1 MIILRLFLYLICV
14 ISIGWSVLVFGGP
27 PIIKRLISGYS
38 DGALTPSGVTV
49 SPRLGISISRL
60 EFNVQ
65 NETAGLN
72 IKGFSRAME
81 LEWSL
86 FGEQPFLE
94 ITLGPSVVK
103 DYATADSVIFFT
115 PSFQKIDWQ
124 NIALSADISNLVLNP
139 SSVVSSLTLKG
150 NLNSQT
156 AKISDVNIHLEKFNV
171 ENESSNY
178 SAHLI
183 TGSLA
188 ELNLNVPLAKQA
200 LSSTFLIENI
210 IVSQPDIT
218 VEQAK
223 LEILMDE
230 ASRNF
235 KSVLRDIKLPEFG
248 GALENLR
255 VDGNFN
261 QLNVLQELNISSKA
275 SILFKK
281 SPKFSKILARVK
293 KLGNKQYQANIQ
305 GNLEEFELSDSDN
318 LIGILPGGNFVVDLM
333 IDRAIPTLTST
344 SKINFGT
351 LDSAEIFGLIEMG
364 FSSELLT
371 NFKCAFSD
379 CKLADFDLFYKLNFD
394 DEWVKGS
401 SNCPKSLCSI
411 AEMDH
416 LIRTSNTIKVF
427 TILNETNIFT
437 PLSSLYL
444 YSVIN
449 SGQKINEGHELKFQ
463 F

>member
-1 MIILRLFLYLICV
+1 M
-14 ISIGWSVLVFGGP
+14 
-27 PIIKRLISGYS
+27 
-38 DGALTPSGVTV
+38 
-49 SPRLGISISRL
+49 
-60 EFNVQ
+60 
-65 NETAGLN
+65 
-72 IKGFSRAME
+72 
-81 LEWSL
+81 
-86 FGEQPFLE
+86 
-94 ITLGPSVVK
+94 
-103 DYATADSVIFFT
+103 
-115 PSFQKIDWQ
+115 
-124 NIALSADISNLVLNP
+124 
-139 SSVVSSLTLKG
+139 
-150 NLNSQT
+150 
-156 AKISDVNIHLEKFNV
+156 
-171 ENESSNY
+171 
-178 SAHLI
+178 
-183 TGSLA
+183 
-188 ELNLNVPLAKQA
+188 
-200 LSSTFLIENI
+200 
-210 IVSQPDIT
+210 
-218 VEQAK
+218 
-223 LEILMDE
+223 
-230 ASRNF
+230 
-235 KSVLRDIKLPEFG
+235 
-248 GALENLR
+248 
-255 VDGNFN
+255 
-261 QLNVLQELNISSKA
+261 
-275 SILFKK
+275 
-281 SPKFSKILARVK
+281 
-293 KLGNKQYQANIQ
+293 
-305 GNLEEFELSDSDN
+305 SDSDN

-371 NFKCAFSD
+371 NLKCAFSD